1 MSNVSGSFATAY
13 LRLLDYPWLVI
24 ASLVFVLV
32 GAAFMTTRF
41 SFDASSDTLVVEG
54 DPDLAAYLDVAES
67 FRGNDFLLLTFTPH
81 QGEALNEENL
91 ATLSNLADAMAAVPG
106 VTGVFSVLD
115 IPLLKSPPMPFT
127 EFANGFLTLRSPEVD
142 RELARAE
149 LSTSPLF
156 RELLITV
163 DGRTTAMRVD
173 LAADLE
179 LQTIE
184 RERTRLRELI
194 DPSAEDLAALA
205 TIDEDYRQVREQYL
219 VDRDR
224 LIAEIR
230 TTRAAFSDF
239 GVLHLGGVPMI
250 AADMIAFVKNDLIYF
265 GISVLA
271 LLMISLYG
279 FFRNLRW
286 VVLPIIGSCLTIIFT
301 TGILGFVGRPATVIS
316 SNFVSLL
323 AIITISLNIHLIVRF
338 RELYH
343 LDPTS
348 SVRDLVRATMRS
360 KFAPCLYNSVTT
372 IAAFGSLM
380 ASSIVPVVDFGWM
393 MCLGIAVGFF
403 VTFTFFP
410 SMLLLMPKGNPGTT
424 LNEEL
429 SFTRVLSHNARWRP
443 VVVTIAGA
451 ALAVVALLGVRQV
464 SLDNRFI
471 DYFQDDTDIN
481 RGMIFID
488 QSLGGTVP
496 FDVVLEFP
504 PFESLFLTAEDG
516 TEFAEDDFTEE
527 DFADDDFAE
536 EGGDVYPER
545 YWFTRDK
552 LDKVAAVHRYL
563 ESRPEVGKVL
573 SMTTLE
579 DLAAE
584 FTETD
589 ELSNLVIAGILG
601 LLPADLRPELIEPYA
616 NPQHGRMRISARV
629 IESGPPFDRGALI
642 ADIKTHA
649 TENVAIEP
657 AAIQV
662 TGMLVLF
669 HGMLTQLFSSQVDT
683 LAYVLAATFAMLVI
697 LLRSVLYAVLGLI
710 PNILAASLV
719 VAFMGYTGIPLDMM
733 TITIAAISIGIGV
746 DDAIHYLHRYKEEYD
761 RTGDSREAV
770 AWSHAT
776 IGRAM
781 YFTSLTIVI
790 GFSVLAFSNFV
801 PTIMFGLLVAVAM
814 VLALIANLSLLPAL
828 LVLCCA
834 AKRPFRAAKSN

>member
-1 MSNVSGSFATAY
+1 MSNISRSFATAY

-24 ASLVFVLV
+24 ASLAVVLA

-41 SFDASSDTLVVEG
+41 SFDASSDTLVVQG

-67 FRGNDFLLLTFTPH
+67 FPGDDFLLLTFTPH
-81 QGEALNEENL
+81 QGEALNEDNL
-91 ATLSNLADAMAAVPG
+91 ATLSSLAQAMLAVPG

-115 IPLLKSPPMPFT
+115 IPLLKSPPIPLT
-127 EFANGFLTLRSPEVD
+127 EIANGFLTLRSPEVD
-142 RELARAE
+142 RQLAREE
-149 LSTSPLF
+149 LSSSPLF
-156 RELLITV
+156 KELLITA
-163 DGRTTAMRVD
+163 DGRTTAMRLD
-173 LAADLE
+173 LAPDIE
-179 LQTIE
+179 LRAIE
-184 RERTRLRELI
+184 RERTRLRRLS
-194 DPSAEDLAALA
+194 DASAEDRIALAALE
-205 TIDEDYRQVREQYL
+205 EDYRQVREHYL

-230 TTRAAFSDF
+230 ATRAQYAEF

-279 FFRNLRW
+279 FFRNWRW
-286 VVLPIIGSCLTIIFT
+286 VVLPIVGSAVTIIFT
-301 TGILGFVGRPATVIS
+301 TGILGYVGRPATVIS

-338 RELYH
+338 RELFH
-343 LDPTS
+343 LDSAS
-348 SVRDLVRATMRS
+348 SVRDLVRGTMRS
-360 KFAPCLYNSVTT
+360 KFAPCAYNSVTT

-393 MCLGIAVGFF
+393 MCLGIAVGFV

-410 SMLLLMPKGNPGTT
+410 CMLLIMPKGNPGVT

-443 VVVTIAGA
+443 GVVVAAGA
-451 ALAVVALLGVRQV
+451 ALAVVAFLGVRQV

-471 DYFQDDTDIN
+471 DYFQDDTEIN
-481 RGMIFID
+481 RGMTFID

-504 PFESLFLTAEDG
+504 PYESLFLTGEGGIDVADDD
-516 TEFAEDDFTEE
+516 FAEDDFAE
-527 DFADDDFAE
+527 DDFAE
-536 EGGDVYPER
+536 EGGDAYPER

-573 SMTTLE
+573 SLTTLE
-579 DLAAE
+579 DLASE
-584 FTETD
+584 FVDTD
-589 ELSNLVIAGILG
+589 ELSNLAIVGILG
-601 LLPADLRPELIEPYA
+601 LLPADLRAELIEPYA
-616 NPQHGRMRISARV
+616 NPQHGRMRINARV
-629 IESGPPFDRGALI
+629 IESGPPFDRGALVR
-642 ADIKTHA
+642 DIKTFA
-649 TENVAIEP
+649 TQTAAIDP

-662 TGMLVLF
+662 TGIMVLF

-683 LAYVLAATFAMLVI
+683 LAYVLAATFAMLVL
-697 LLRSVLYAVLGLI
+697 LLRSLLYAVLGLI
-710 PNILAASLV
+710 PNILAAALV
-719 VAFMGYTGIPLDMM
+719 VAFMGYAGIPLDMM

-761 RTGDSREAV
+761 RTGDAREAV

-801 PTIMFGLLVAVAM
+801 PTILFGLLVAIAM

-828 LVLCCA
+828 LILCCA
-834 AKRPFRAAKSN
+834 AKRPFRSFN